1 MAGIVARS
9 FLQLRISRV
18 LFFSVAYTQPM
29 LATLALALIAPA
41 NGVLAIEGLAVG
53 QVRNGKWRTCD
64 QGPRDPV
71 SKASTKIA
79 YTLETDGSIKT
90 LNCGLKYTLEDPEGL
105 QSWYTEPMQ
114 RTSATWFG
122 PRPKAP
128 AMIVAKNDIYVKVLG
143 DYLKAKGMKGAKP
156 RLEQVILTDLDGNG
170 TREAVIFAMSQPE
183 EQMWSTLSLDG
194 KQSHPED
201 YACVLIRYVSGK
213 STKMC
218 EVLWTDGRKGSLEGF
233 WKNAGIW
240 NLDGLAGSELL
251 IGSRYYEGGGGLVY
265 RFKNGKATKIVEHVV
280 GV

>member
-1 MAGIVARS
+1 M
-9 FLQLRISRV
+9 F
-18 LFFSVAYTQPM
+18 
-29 LATLALALIAPA
+29 ATLALALIAPA

-64 QGPRDPV
+64 QGPKDPAG
-71 SKASTKIA
+71 KASTKVA
-79 YTLETDGSIKT
+79 FTLETDGSVKA
-90 LNCGLKYTLEDPEGL
+90 LNCGLKYAQDEPEGL

-122 PRPKAP
+122 PKPKSP
-128 AMIVAKNDIYVKVLG
+128 AMIVAKNELYVKVLA

-170 TREAVIFAMSQPE
+170 TREAVIFAMSQTE
-183 EQMWSTLSLDG
+183 EMMWGTLSLDG
-194 KQSHPED
+194 QQSHPQD

-213 STKMC
+213 STKIC

-265 RFKNGKATKIVEHVV
+265 RFKNGKATKLVEHVV